1 MRKEQ
6 KMESKQPFS
15 NPTQEGQSK
24 KAHIPRPRRKIAPRV
39 ASAGHDH
46 GVGQFTREGRPG
58 LEKK

>member
-1 MRKEQ
+1 
-6 KMESKQPFS
+6 MESKQPFS

-39 ASAGHDH
+39 DAAGHDH